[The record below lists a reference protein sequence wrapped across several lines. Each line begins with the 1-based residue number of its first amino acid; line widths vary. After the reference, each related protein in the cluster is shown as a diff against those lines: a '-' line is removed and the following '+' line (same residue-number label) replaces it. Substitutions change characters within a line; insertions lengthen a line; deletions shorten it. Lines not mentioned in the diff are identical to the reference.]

1 MELPAH
7 ALDIVHSDGID
18 TRWRADRILPVLKKD
33 PALVAAILLRDH
45 TRHRDDATV
54 VVLRRED
61 R

>member
-1 MELPAH
+1 
-7 ALDIVHSDGID
+7 
-18 TRWRADRILPVLKKD
+18 VLKKD

-45 TRHRDDATV
+45 SRQRDDATV